1 MGCNG
6 VTGELPYPQAP
17 ALDRTRC
24 ASSRIEAMLPNGSLW
39 WITHVPSLRHMPSGH
54 WPNAGRMSKRFFV
67 RVLTTPNDFTVS
79 VDAKDEGDAFDQV
92 GDYASR
98 VCPGHFKMEITT
110 EPTPKEAAT
119 K

>member
-1 MGCNG
+1 M
-6 VTGELPYPQAP
+6 
-17 ALDRTRC
+17 
-24 ASSRIEAMLPNGSLW
+24 ASAS
-39 WITHVPSLRHMPSGH
+39 
-54 WPNAGRMSKRFFV
+54 FV
-67 RVLTTPNDFTVS
+67 RILTQPKDFTVS

-110 EPTPKEAAT
+110 EPTPKEAAI